1 VADTVS
7 DRSAAL
13 AATAA
18 SAAMVAFQLAG
29 KATRDAL
36 YLSTFGVVALPRMV
50 IVAALVSA
58 LAAIA
63 LSRVLARVG
72 PGRLVPRLF
81 GLSAVLLLLEWGLAG
96 HSRSL
101 VAVLFYLH
109 YSCLGALLVSGFWGM
124 ITERFDPRT
133 ARATIGR
140 IAAGASVGGLL
151 GGALPAGVGATEVVT
166 AMLPIL
172 AVLHF
177 ASALLVLA
185 VRPPV
190 TVRIGRDRNGAAAP
204 PEPVASIRQAF
215 QTSPYLRNLVLL
227 VALSAT
233 AEGLLDFVFKARAT
247 AALPSGGQLLQFF
260 AGFYTAT
267 ALLTIL
273 VQTTALQRILARLG
287 IARSAALLPAGVA
300 TGALGSLFFIGL
312 PSVLLARAIEIVLR
326 NSLFRGAYELLF
338 APVPPREKRAT
349 KLLIDVGAARLGDA
363 VAGALIQL
371 TLLVALGS
379 AGQLLLGS
387 TILVGCLAL
396 FVARELHRG
405 YVGAL
410 ERSLTLRADQVPSP
424 ATDAAAA
431 LLQSVGGF
439 DLSQLEPA
447 GPMRHSREVPAQLA
461 ADAPEQ
467 TESAEQRRLRALE
480 AADAEVVRA
489 ALREGPL
496 PSALVEPVV
505 PLLAW
510 DAVAQDAVQALRGVA
525 ASDVDGLLAH
535 LLDPEEDFAIRRRLV
550 PVLADWP
557 NPKTFEGMLR
567 ALDDRR
573 FEVRYRAGRALN
585 KMRPEIPGLVIDRA
599 RVLQAV
605 LNEVAVGRGVW
616 ESRQLIDSTDDVW
629 APTLEA
635 EYLRFQANRS
645 LEHVFTLLALIL
657 PSEPL
662 RLAYHGLHTQ
672 DRNLRGTALEYL
684 ESVLP
689 ERVRQR
695 LWPFLEPEGRR
706 DQGGGARQS
715 PDRALEQL
723 LASRE
728 SIVLALAEIRKRGS
742 APTARPPELGEPRA
756 GSGEQ

>member
-1 VADTVS
+1 VADTGS

-50 IVAALVSA
+50 IVAAALSA
-58 LAAIA
+58 LVALA

-81 GLSAVLLLLEWGLAG
+81 GLSAMLLLVEWGVAG
-96 HSRSL
+96 YSRPL

-109 YSCLGALLVSGFWGM
+109 YSCLGALLISGFWGM

-133 ARATIGR
+133 ARASIGR
-140 IAAGASVGGLL
+140 IAAGASAGGLL
-151 GGALPAGVGATEVVT
+151 GGALPAAVGATEVVT

-177 ASALLVLA
+177 ASALLVLG
-185 VRPPV
+185 VRPSAS
-190 TVRIGRDRNGAAAP
+190 TQIGRTGGRPTAAP
-204 PEPVASIRQAF
+204 DPAPSAREAF
-215 QTSPYLRNLVLL
+215 RTSPYLRNLVLL

-247 AALPSGGQLLQFF
+247 AALPSGGQLLQLF
-260 AGFYTAT
+260 AAFYTAT

-273 VQTTALQRILARLG
+273 LQTTALQPILGRLG

-300 TGALGSLFFIGL
+300 TGALGGLFFIGL
-312 PSVLLARAIEIVLR
+312 PSVLVARATEIVLR

-338 APVPPREKRAT
+338 APVPPREKRST

-363 VAGALIQL
+363 VAGGLIQL

-379 AGQLLLGS
+379 AGQVLLGS
-387 TILVGCLAL
+387 TIVVGCAAM
-396 FVARELHRG
+396 FVARQLHQG

-410 ERSLTLRADQVPSP
+410 ERSLALRAGQVPSQ
-424 ATDAAAA
+424 ATDNAAA

-439 DLSQLEPA
+439 DLSQLEPMA
-447 GPMRHSREVPAQLA
+447 GPRHSGEVSA
-461 ADAPEQ
+461 AATTDAPERI
-467 TESAEQRRLRALE
+467 ESPEEQRRQDLE
-480 AADAEVVRA
+480 AGDAEVARA
-489 ALREGPL
+489 ALRDGPL
-496 PSALVEPVV
+496 TPALVEPVV
-505 PLLAW
+505 SLLAW
-510 DAVAQDAVQALRGVA
+510 DAVAQDAVQALRGVDA
-525 ASDVDGLLAH
+525 TEVGGLLAH

-550 PVLADWP
+550 PVLADFP
-557 NPKTFEGMLR
+557 DATTFEGMLR

-585 KMRPEIPGLVIDRA
+585 KMRPEIPGLVIDRQQ
-599 RVLQAV
+599 VLQAV
-605 LNEVAVGRGVW
+605 LNEVAVGKGIW

-629 APTLEA
+629 APTVET
-635 EYLRFQANRS
+635 EYLRFEANRS

-689 ERVRQR
+689 EAVRRR

-706 DQGGGARQS
+706 EQGGGARQS
-715 PDRALEQL
+715 PDQALEQL

-742 APTARPPELGEPRA
+742 TPAVRPPEA
-756 GSGEQ
+756 GGRDP